1 MRLQTLGIVAAVTAA
16 SSAMAGMI
24 MNGDIVVER
33 VGGTSAGG
41 AGTSA
46 LSSSAAD
53 VYLDVYRKTGST
65 WARSTTIAMPG
76 SGSGAKLTASG
87 SATSEGFINFSMNK
101 QSITVFGYNAAS
113 GTASVKNSTDRTLAT
128 VNLDTGAINTKT
140 GAWGA
145 GGTNAR
151 SAIYTGSGY
160 YFTNDSTVSWV
171 ADSASTATTINS
183 NNWRVVGTDGTNLM
197 TSTGAGS
204 TRGVSQIGSG
214 LPTSAVAAATP
225 LINTGATGSVYGFA
239 MLDTDGN
246 GAADLAY
253 TADSTAG
260 LTKYVLNGST
270 WTSKGTIAT
279 AIAGLSAYISGNS
292 VILSATSASG
302 TTLYAFTDS
311 SLTGNLTG
319 SLSSIATA
327 ATNTAFRGVVAVP
340 APGAAALVGLAG
352 LITSRRRKA

>member
-1 MRLQTLGIVAAVTAA
+1 MGGGINWFNKSTQLGYIDQGNGWRISSATSQPLTFNGTGINMQFDGTTVAAIKSVSNSYELQVTGTDFGQIRLICGNY
-16 SSAMAGMI
+16 GMFFCN
-24 MNGDIVVER
+24 NGTTFDL
-33 VGGTSAGG
+33 
-41 AGTSA
+41 
-46 LSSSAAD
+46 LSSS
-53 VYLDVYRKTGST
+53 
-65 WARSTTIAMPG
+65 
-76 SGSGAKLTASG
+76 SGAPTGARNGFVPFRYNMVSG
-87 SATSEGFINFSMNK
+87 A
-101 QSITVFGYNAAS
+101 ITFGAHS
-113 GTASVKNSTDRTLAT
+113 SASVTI
-128 VNLDTGAINTKT
+128 G
-140 GAWGA
+140 
-145 GGTNAR
+145 
-151 SAIYTGSGY
+151 
-160 YFTNDSTVSWV
+160 NDSTNTVNV
-171 ADSASTATTINS
+171 NGHLFASSCIS
-183 NNWRVVGTDGTNLM
+183 
-197 TSTGAGS
+197 
-204 TRGVSQIGSG
+204 
-214 LPTSAVAAATP
+214 TP

-279 AIAGLSAYISGNS
+279 AIAGLSAYISGTS